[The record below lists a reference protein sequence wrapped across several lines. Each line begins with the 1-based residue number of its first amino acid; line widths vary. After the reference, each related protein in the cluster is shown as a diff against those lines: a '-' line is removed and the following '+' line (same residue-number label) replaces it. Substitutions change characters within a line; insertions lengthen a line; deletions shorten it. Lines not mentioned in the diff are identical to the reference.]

1 MATVHSVDEAWCR
14 GPQRAVADT
23 QRSSEGGAA
32 TQRASSDAARL
43 PVVRIPRPP
52 ATPPAAPPPR
62 RRLLAAPA
70 AQHGLLAV
78 IAGRRGQ
85 LAVTLSSGSVPACA
99 AHRGRLLAYCY
110 IYTGTASM
118 QAWSVN
124 TASRMPESAWGWSI
138 LQDEPR
144 RGRRGAAR
152 TRPDLDSPAAR
163 PGACVALLGS
173 VHHRDGC

>member
-1 MATVHSVDEAWCR
+1 M
-14 GPQRAVADT
+14 
-23 QRSSEGGAA
+23 
-32 TQRASSDAARL
+32 
-43 PVVRIPRPP
+43 
-52 ATPPAAPPPR
+52 
-62 RRLLAAPA
+62 
-70 AQHGLLAV
+70 

-138 LQDEPR
+138 LQDERRRRPR
-144 RGRRGAAR
+144 PRGSINNNVTSRATAKAPILHIYPLPYG
-152 TRPDLDSPAAR
+152 L
-163 PGACVALLGS
+163 
-173 VHHRDGC
+173 